1 MATNVVP
8 VEQDSSVPGNKSKFF
23 PSDLAI
29 DPNQWDKYSPYQLVM
44 VKAGDPDPN
53 TGEVSY
59 TPLPYR
65 FTLPIPP
72 QELTLDMP
80 IPTNIQA
87 TLTGIATQ
95 HGGAPFRDIM
105 LQGTTGITP
114 AKARGVALGQRGV
127 IESIFAGTVN
137 NLAQARTSA
146 SKLFTGTASNLNV
159 FTGLGSTTTDQNT
172 ILQTSTGY
180 FQMRLMERFIETYLA
195 IKVEGSS
202 TIGSTTASTST
213 GMTVTE
219 GNASGDFNTA
229 GIDPRKVRLA
239 FAMWKDQSVY
249 LVEPL
254 KFTKRRSVQ
263 SPMEYMFNLQ
273 LKAYKRITL
282 SQGAQGS
289 LAHQFVA
296 RKPALISQVFNR
308 FNAARQ
314 LLSNLSDVVQ
324 SMINDPTQQLAEAM
338 RETSLF
344 LAEVSGA
351 KATIDN
357 LPSDFDDPIFSAV
370 ATQWRQ
376 LRTKFL
382 SLVSPAL
389 DKKLIDN
396 NNQMTA
402 VERQE
407 LKTNVWP
414 KLSPS
419 QLQLPV
425 SARRK
430 IQQEINRVK
439 KFTRSDFEAHRD
451 AILKGASD
459 FADRIGA
466 GNATYA
472 QQFNRKT
479 PSVTR
484 TPTNSEFDVLFCL
497 NEIAQSLDHLA
508 VSQQIDP
515 KVPTSIEYVAGLAEG
530 SGIAFKVP
538 RSKRAVPF
546 PYGFTLE
553 RLSLLYLGDAD
564 RWHEIATLNGLRSP
578 YIDEIGFSLSL
589 LTNGNGNT
597 ISVLD
602 RVNLFQ
608 GQTVWLSSTQ
618 ARRDKRHILRIDTI
632 SPTQHLLTLDGDPD
646 LDKFT
651 VAGTA
656 VLETFLPG
664 TVNSQQSIFIP
675 SDIAAPEDP
684 RTKQVP
690 GVNDFDGLLQVSGID
705 LLLTP
710 NGDLAIT
717 PDGDCRVAFGL
728 QNVIQ
733 TVKLAL
739 GTPRGALLQH
749 PQYGLPISVG
759 MSTAD
764 ANAEDILNA
773 AKELFNNDPMFSG
786 VRSAFVQKDGSVL
799 QITLDVGVAGTSQF
813 VPVTVVLQD

>member
-44 VKAGDPDPN
+44 VKASDPDPN
-53 TGEVSY
+53 TGDVSY

-80 IPTNIQA
+80 IPTNVQA
-87 TLTGIATQ
+87 TLGGIVTQ

-127 IESIFAGTVN
+127 VESVFAGTVN

-195 IKVEGSS
+195 LKVDGAN

-213 GMTVTE
+213 GMTVTA
-219 GNASGDFNTA
+219 GNTGGDFNTA
-229 GIDPRKVRLA
+229 NIDPRKTRLA
-239 FAMWKDQSVY
+239 FCMWKDQSVY

-282 SQGAQGS
+282 SQGAQGQS
-289 LAHQFVA
+289 AHQFVA
-296 RKPALISQVFNR
+296 RKPSLLAQVFNR
-308 FNAARQ
+308 FTAARQ
-314 LLSNLSDVVQ
+314 LLNNLSDVVQ

-338 RETSLF
+338 RETNLF
-344 LAEVSGA
+344 LAAVSGA
-351 KATIDN
+351 AVTIDH
-357 LPSDFDDPIFSAV
+357 LPADFDDPIFQAV
-370 ATQWRQ
+370 QDQWSQ
-376 LRTKFL
+376 LRNKFL
-382 SLVSPAL
+382 SLVSPELDQTLISNLGQLTAEDRQAL
-389 DKKLIDN
+389 K
-396 NNQMTA
+396 
-402 VERQE
+402 R
-407 LKTNVWP
+407 NVWP
-414 KLSPS
+414 KLSAS

-425 SARRK
+425 ATRRK
-430 IQQEINRVK
+430 IQQEISRVK
-439 KFTRSDFEAHRD
+439 NFTRSDFESHRD
-451 AILKGASD
+451 AIQKGAAD

-466 GNATYA
+466 GNSTYA
-472 QQFNRKT
+472 QQFNRVT
-479 PSVTR
+479 PTVNR
-484 TPTNSEFDVLFCL
+484 TPTNSEFDVLFSL

-515 KVPTSIEYVAGLAEG
+515 PVPTSIEYVAGLAEG
-530 SGIAFKVP
+530 SGIAFQIP
-538 RSKRAVPF
+538 QSKRAVPF

-553 RLSLLYLGDAD
+553 RLALLYLGDAD
-564 RWHEIATLNGLRSP
+564 RWHEIATLNGLRNP
-578 YIDEIGFSLSL
+578 YIDEIGFALQL
-589 LTNGNGNT
+589 LTNGSGNT
-597 ISVLD
+597 ISVSD
-602 RVNLFQ
+602 RINLFQ
-608 GQTVWLSSTQ
+608 GQTIWLSSSST
-618 ARRDKRHILRIDTI
+618 RRDKRHILRIDTI
-632 SPTQHLLTLDGDPD
+632 SSTQHLLTLDGDPD

-651 VAGTA
+651 VAA
-656 VLETFLPG
+656 QALLETFLPG
-664 TVNSQQSIFIP
+664 TVNSQQSVFIP
-675 SDIAAPEDP
+675 SDIQAPEDP

-690 GVNDFDGLLQVSGID
+690 GVDDFDGLLQVSGID

-710 NGDLAIT
+710 SGDLAIT

-739 GTPRGALLQH
+739 GTPRGSLLQH

-764 ANAEDILNA
+764 ANAQDILNA

-799 QITLDVGVAGTSQF
+799 QITLDVGVAGTSQYI
-813 VPVTVVLQD
+813 PVTVVLND